1 MKIRIAHSP
10 DSDDAFMF
18 HALLHGE
25 IDAEGLTFEA
35 EQHDTETLNALAD
48 EETADVLA
56 VSTARYATIGDRWL
70 LLPHGASVGRGYGP
84 VVVANPPKAV
94 RADSDANQSR
104 SLESLAGAR
113 IGVPGLRT
121 TAYMVLRILLDRF
134 EPVSIPIAPYERVW
148 SALRSGEVDAAL
160 VIHEGR
166 LAFEREGF
174 AFVCDIGEA
183 WTRAHGLPLPLGV
196 NVIRRSLGADTIA
209 RVSRVCR
216 RSIAWAL
223 DHRAEVMRALRD
235 TTPLDEAGLDRYLAM
250 YANDADTREMRSDVI
265 SAMETLFDEA
275 VKRKLLEK
283 RNAIELAP

>member
-18 HALLHGE
+18 HALVRGA
-25 IDAEGLTFEA
+25 IDTEGLSFEM

-48 EETADVLA
+48 QDRADVLA
-56 VSTARYATIGDRWL
+56 VSTARYATIADRWL

-84 VVVANPPKAV
+84 VVVANEV
-94 RADSDANQSR
+94 R

-134 EPVSIPIAPYERVW
+134 EPVSIPISPYERVW

-174 AFVCDIGEA
+174 AFVCDIGAE
-183 WTRAHGLPLPLGV
+183 WKRPLPLGV
-196 NVIRRSLGADTIA
+196 NVIRKSLGDETIA
-209 RVSRVCR
+209 RVSRVLR

-223 DHRAEVMRALRD
+223 DHRAEVMKALRD
-235 TTPLDEAGLDRYLAM
+235 TTPLDEAGLDRYLSM
-250 YANDADTREMRSDVI
+250 YANDDTREMRSDVI
-265 SAMETLFDEA
+265 SAMEALFDEA
-275 VKRKLLEK
+275 VKRKLLSQ
-283 RNAIELAP
+283 RVAIELAP

>member
-18 HALLHGE
+18 HALVHGA
-25 IDAEGLTFEA
+25 IDVEGLAFSM
-35 EQHDTETLNALAD
+35 EQHDTEALNALAD
-48 EETADVLA
+48 DSVIDVLA
-56 VSTARYATIGDRWL
+56 VSTARYATIADRWL

-84 VVVANPPKAV
+84 VVVAN
-94 RADSDANQSR
+94 RAC
-104 SLESLAGAR
+104 SLESLAGKR

-121 TAYMVLRILLDRF
+121 TAYMVLRILFGEASF

-174 AFVCDIGEA
+174 AFVTDIGEA
-183 WTRAHGLPLPLGV
+183 WTRARGLPLPLGV
-196 NVIRRSLGADTIA
+196 NVIRKSLGDETIA
-209 RVSRVCR
+209 RVSRVVR

-223 DHRAEVMRALRD
+223 DHRSEVMRELRD
-235 TTPLDEAGLDRYLAM
+235 RTPLDEAGLDRYLAM
-250 YANDADTREMRSDVI
+250 YANDDTREMRSDVI
-265 SAMETLFDEA
+265 SAMEALFDEA
-275 VKRKLLEK
+275 VKRSLVPK
-283 RNAIELAP
+283 RVAIELAP